1 MAQEREQWASRWG
14 LILAM
19 AGNAVGLGNFLRF
32 PVQAANNGGGAFMIP
47 YFIAFI
53 LLAIPLMWVEWTIGR
68 HGGRHNHGSLPGM
81 FDTMWNHPIA
91 KYIGAFGLFISASV
105 MIYYAVIVSWTL
117 AFSFYSITGEFNG
130 MQDLTMMKDFLT
142 NFQGLNANSIGDYIP
157 SYTFLIITLLFTF
170 YVLSKGLSGGIEK
183 FALIAMPL
191 LLFFAIAIAIV
202 VLFIGTPDPTKPD
215 YSVWN
220 GIAYIWN
227 PNYELLSKPSVWLA
241 AAGQVFFTLSVG
253 MGTLQA
259 YASYLKPKEDIALN
273 GIATASINEFAEVIL
288 GGLIAIPIAVAFFG
302 LAETQVIA
310 KGGSFNLGFVSM
322 GVIFQKLPMGNLL
335 GFAWF
340 FLLFFAGATS
350 AVAMV
355 QPVIS
360 FLEENFHY
368 SHKKATLI
376 VGIAILISV
385 HFVFFNLKMG
395 FLDEMDYWSGT
406 FGLVL
411 IALIEIIIFGWIFG
425 IDKGWEEL
433 NEGADIKIP
442 VIFKYVIKY
451 VTPLYLLFVMGFW
464 TVQEAIPTLF
474 METQDPSKHTT
485 LWGARIFM
493 IIVYGLICFMVY
505 KGWQRRKIDKIK

>member
-68 HGGRHNHGSLPGM
+68 HGGKHNHGSLPGM
-81 FDTMWNHPIA
+81 FDTMWKHPIS

-105 MIYYAVIVSWTL
+105 MIYYSVIVSWTL
-117 AFSFYSITGEFNG
+117 AFSFFSISGEFSG
-130 MQDLTMMKDFLT
+130 MNDLTMMKDFLV
-142 NFQGLNANSIGDYIP
+142 NFQGINNTSLSDYLP
-157 SYTFLIITLLFTF
+157 SYGFLLLTLLFIF

-183 FALIAMPL
+183 FALVAMPL

-202 VLFIGTPDPTKPD
+202 VLFVGTPDPSKPD

-227 PNYELLSKPSVWLA
+227 PNYSLLSDPKVWLA

-259 YASYLKPKEDIALN
+259 YASYLRPKDDIALN

-322 GVIFQKLPMGNLL
+322 GVIFQKLPFGNIL

-360 FLEENFHY
+360 FLEENFKY

-376 VGIAILISV
+376 VGLAILISV
-385 HFVFFNLKMG
+385 HFVFLNLKMG

-411 IALIEIIIFGWIFG
+411 IAMIEIIIFGWIFG
-425 IDKGWEEL
+425 IDEGWKEL

-464 TVQEAIPTLF
+464 IVQEAIPTLF
-474 METQDPSKHTT
+474 MDGKAENTHST

-493 IIVYGLICFMVY
+493 VVVYGLICFMVY
-505 KGWQRRKIDKIK
+505 KGWQRKKLDKI